1 MWRYSWNLHVCM
13 VVGYCSK
20 VFIQYYRVE
29 WFLKFEMNSEI
40 SLFNVV
46 FSFASEHFSTF
57 TLLSA
62 RLWILR
68 PSLWLSPLSSLLSR
82 LSLSLISLASMSRWL
97 FIANLPIVSW
107 LSIYLHIFL
116 TICPSTSLPINLC
129 TDEISISDVNRHKTS
144 LAIIY
149 MCLEVYCYE
158 CIC

>member
-1 MWRYSWNLHVCM
+1 MFAWSLDTVQKCSYSTIGWNDSWS
-13 VVGYCSK
+13 SK
-20 VFIQYYRVE
+20 WIPQSH
-29 WFLKFEMNSEI
+29 FLMLCFPLPRNIFRLLLYSQPDFEFCARHCD
-40 SLFNVV
+40 SL
-46 FSFASEHFSTF
+46 
-57 TLLSA
+57 
-62 RLWILR
+62 
-68 PSLWLSPLSSLLSR
+68 LSPLSSLLSR

-144 LAIIY
+144 LPIIY
-149 MCLEVYCYE
+149 MYLEVYCYK